1 MVDPLQWGLER
12 WRRRGRDEVKARQYV
27 TAEASSVF
35 REIMADYD
43 VFVEHL
49 RTIPDSAVLIGTAR
63 DSRGTEI
70 PVRLP
75 AEELY
80 THWMVQGGTGSGKT
94 SFMTSVVTRALRE
107 RTPIG
112 VIDCKS
118 GFYDAALEWAGSVAY
133 GLSEPG
139 RSAFIR
145 RLVVINPFSETLV
158 PLNICRVMPG
168 TSPEVQAFEI
178 SLAFSRLFDDSIG
191 FQMQNIL
198 RHLLILLMEQELSL
212 VEAPEVLQN
221 QLLRDILVNRSQH
234 PQVMEFFART
244 YPTVPAG
251 SKDALLARLQSLLL
265 PENLR
270 LMLGADELISF
281 KEILD
286 RGDPLFM
293 FLGKGPGVPEEQV
306 EVFGSLLLQLLFQGA
321 FAGDS
326 SRRRPYQIVCDEFF
340 HLLDA
345 PSLGKRFETALT
357 TLRSFQVHLSLVMQ
371 NFSQISGTL
380 RDTILG
386 NCDMMAIFRTSS
398 RNAQYFGDFLP
409 ELDPEI
415 VEKALQRT
423 GKPPHRME
431 VQSQLRERMQRL
443 PNRHCYLY
451 DRRRPYR
458 ALLLRVPDVPKPHE
472 PIGISPEQLSAFITA
487 QGIRQGRAGLS
498 KAVLRGQIETRRTRL
513 QALLQ
518 PIEIRTPETPK
529 PEGGTRMKRGPNIG
543 GPYRER

>member
-1 MVDPLQWGLER
+1 MTIDPLQWGLEL
-12 WRRRGRDEVKARQYV
+12 WRRRGRDEIKARQYV
-27 TAEASSVF
+27 AEESSAVF
-35 REIMADYD
+35 REVMADYD
-43 VFVEHL
+43 AFVGHL
-49 RTIPDSAVLIGTAR
+49 AEIPESAVLIGTAR
-63 DSRGTEI
+63 DSRGNEI

-75 AEELY
+75 ADELY

-94 SFMTSVVTRALRE
+94 SFMTSVVSRALRE
-107 RTPIG
+107 RTPVG

-133 GLSEPG
+133 GLAEPD
-139 RSAFIR
+139 RSDFIGH
-145 RLVVINPFSETLV
+145 LVVVNPFGETLV
-158 PLNICRVMPG
+158 PLNICRVMQG
-168 TSPEVQAFEI
+168 TSPEVQAYDVAQAL
-178 SLAFSRLFDDSIG
+178 SKLFDASFG
-191 FQMQNIL
+191 FQMENIL
-198 RHLLILLMEQELSL
+198 RHLLLLLMEAELSL
-212 VEAPEVLQN
+212 AEAPEVLQN
-221 QLLRDILVNRSQH
+221 QLLRDILVDRSQH
-234 PQVMEFFART
+234 RAVKEYFSRT
-244 YPTVPAG
+244 FPTVPAG
-251 SKDALLARLQSLLL
+251 SKDAILARLQAMLL

-270 LMLGADELISF
+270 LMLGADDLINF

-306 EVFGSLLLQLLFQGA
+306 EVVGSLLLQLLFQGA
-321 FAGDS
+321 FASDNH
-326 SRRRPYQIVCDEFF
+326 RRRPYQLVCDEFF

-345 PSLGKRFETALT
+345 PNLGKRFETALT
-357 TLRSFQVHLSLVMQ
+357 TLRSFRVHVSLVMQ

-386 NCDMMAIFRTSS
+386 NCDVMAIFRTSS

-415 VEKALQRT
+415 VEKALQKT

-431 VQSQLRERMQRL
+431 VRSQLTERIQRL
-443 PNRHCYLY
+443 PDRHCYFY

-458 ALLLRVPDVPKPHE
+458 ALLLRVPDVPHPHE
-472 PIGISPEQLSAFITA
+472 PIHISREKLAEFMTA

-498 KAVLRGQIETRRTRL
+498 KEVLRAQIEARRARL

-518 PIEIRTPETPK
+518 PAEIRTPETPK
-529 PEGGTRMKRGPNIG
+529 PEGGDRMRRGPRLG
-543 GPYRER
+543 

>member
-1 MVDPLQWGLER
+1 MTIDPLQWGLEL
-12 WRRRGRDEVKARQYV
+12 WRRRGRDEIKARQYV
-27 TAEASSVF
+27 AEESSAVF
-35 REIMADYD
+35 REVMADYD
-43 VFVEHL
+43 AFVGHL
-49 RTIPDSAVLIGTAR
+49 AEIPESAVLIGTAR
-63 DSRGTEI
+63 DSRGNEI

-75 AEELY
+75 ADELY

-94 SFMTSVVTRALRE
+94 SFMTSVVSRALRE
-107 RTPIG
+107 RTPVG

-133 GLSEPG
+133 GLAEPD
-139 RSAFIR
+139 RSDFIGH
-145 RLVVINPFSETLV
+145 LVVVNPFGETLV
-158 PLNICRVMPG
+158 PLNICRVMQG
-168 TSPEVQAFEI
+168 TSPEVQAYDVAQAL
-178 SLAFSRLFDDSIG
+178 SKLFDASFG
-191 FQMQNIL
+191 FQMENIL
-198 RHLLILLMEQELSL
+198 RHLLLLLMEAELSL
-212 VEAPEVLQN
+212 AEAPEVLQN
-221 QLLRDILVNRSQH
+221 QLLRDILVDRSQH
-234 PQVMEFFART
+234 RAVKEYFSRT
-244 YPTVPAG
+244 FPTVPAG
-251 SKDALLARLQSLLL
+251 SKDAILARLQAMLL

-270 LMLGADELISF
+270 LMLGADDLINF

-306 EVFGSLLLQLLFQGA
+306 EVVGSLLLQLLFQGA
-321 FAGDS
+321 FASDNH
-326 SRRRPYQIVCDEFF
+326 RRRPYQLVCDEFF

-345 PSLGKRFETALT
+345 PNLGKRFETALT
-357 TLRSFQVHLSLVMQ
+357 TLRSFRVHVSLVMQ

-386 NCDMMAIFRTSS
+386 NCDVMAIFRTSS

-415 VEKALQRT
+415 VEKALQKT

-431 VQSQLRERMQRL
+431 VRSQLTERIQRL
-443 PNRHCYLY
+443 PDRHCYFY

-458 ALLLRVPDVPKPHE
+458 ALLLRVPDVPHPHE
-472 PIGISPEQLSAFITA
+472 PIHISREKLAEFMTA

-498 KAVLRGQIETRRTRL
+498 KAVLRGQIEARRARL

-518 PIEIRTPETPK
+518 PAEIRTPETPK
-529 PEGGTRMKRGPNIG
+529 PEGGNRMRRGPRLG
-543 GPYRER
+543 

>member
-1 MVDPLQWGLER
+1 MTVDPLQWGLER

-27 TAEASSVF
+27 AAEASAVF
-35 REIMADYD
+35 RETMADYD
-43 VFVEHL
+43 TFVEHL
-49 RTIPDSAVLIGTAR
+49 AEIPDSAVLIGTAR
-63 DSRGTEI
+63 DSGGNEI

-75 AEELY
+75 AEEICTNTL
-80 THWMVQGGTGSGKT
+80 VQGTPGSGKT
-94 SFMTSVVTRALRE
+94 SFMISIVSRALRE
-107 RTPIG
+107 GAPVG

-133 GLSEPG
+133 GLSEPE

-145 RLVVINPFSETLV
+145 RLVVVNPFSETLV
-158 PLNICRVMPG
+158 PLNICRVMHG
-168 TSPEVQAFEI
+168 TSPELQAFEVA
-178 SLAFSRLFDDSIG
+178 LAFSRMFDESIG

-198 RHLLILLMEQELSL
+198 RHLLMLLMESELSL

-221 QLLRDILVNRSQH
+221 QLLRGILVDRSQH
-234 PQVMEFFART
+234 PQVKDYFTRT

-251 SKDALLARLQSLLL
+251 SKDAILSRLQSLLL
-265 PENLR
+265 PESLR
-270 LMLGADELISF
+270 LSLGADELINF

-286 RGDPLFM
+286 RGDPFFM

-321 FAGDS
+321 FAGQNNQ
-326 SRRRPYQIVCDEFF
+326 RRPYQIVCDEFF

-345 PSLGKRFETALT
+345 PSLAKRFETALT
-357 TLRSFQVHLSLVMQ
+357 TLRSFGVTLSLVMH
-371 NFSQISGTL
+371 NFAQISGTL

-386 NCDMMAIFRTSS
+386 SSDMIALFRTSS
-398 RNAQYFGDFLP
+398 SNAQKFGDFLP

-415 VEKALQRT
+415 VAKAIEKT

-431 VQSQLRERMQRL
+431 VRSQLMERVQRL

-458 ALLLRVPDVPKPHE
+458 ALLLRVPDVPEPHE
-472 PIGISPEQLSAFITA
+472 AVNISREQLAEFIETH
-487 QGIRQGRAGLS
+487 GIGQGRLGLP
-498 KAVLRGQIETRRTRL
+498 KALLREQIERRRARL
-513 QALLQ
+513 RALLQ
-518 PIEIRTPETPK
+518 PIEIRTPETPR
-529 PEGGTRMKRGPNIG
+529 PEGGNRMRRGRQIG
-543 GPYRER
+543 

>member
-1 MVDPLQWGLER
+1 
-12 WRRRGRDEVKARQYV
+12 
-27 TAEASSVF
+27 
-35 REIMADYD
+35 
-43 VFVEHL
+43 
-49 RTIPDSAVLIGTAR
+49 
-63 DSRGTEI
+63 
-70 PVRLP
+70 
-75 AEELY
+75 
-80 THWMVQGGTGSGKT
+80 MVQGGTGSGKT
-94 SFMTSVVTRALRE
+94 KFMTSVVSRALRE
-107 RTPIG
+107 RTPVG

-133 GLSEPG
+133 GLAEPA
-139 RSAFIR
+139 RSDFIR
-145 RLVVINPFSETLV
+145 SLVVVDPFGETLV
-158 PLNICRVMPG
+158 PLNICRVMQG
-168 TSPEVQAFEI
+168 TSPEVQAYNVCQ
-178 SLAFSRLFDDSIG
+178 AFARLFDAAFG
-191 FQMQNIL
+191 FQMGNIL
-198 RHLLILLMEQELSL
+198 LNLVLLLMEAELSL

-221 QLLRDILVNRSQH
+221 QLLRGILVDRSQH
-234 PQVMEFFART
+234 QQVKDYFTRT

-270 LMLGADELISF
+270 LMLGADELINF

-293 FLGKGPGVPEEQV
+293 FLGKGAGVPEEQV
-306 EVFGSLLLQLLFQGA
+306 EVIGSLLLQLLFQGA
-321 FAGDS
+321 FASDNN
-326 SRRRPYQIVCDEFF
+326 RRRPYQIVCDEFF

-345 PSLGKRFETALT
+345 PGLDKRFETALT
-357 TLRSFQVHLSLVMQ
+357 TLRSFRVHLSLVMQ

-386 NCDMMAIFRTSS
+386 NCDVMAIFRTSS

-415 VEKALQRT
+415 VEKALQKT

-431 VQSQLRERMQRL
+431 VRSQLTERMQRL
-443 PNRHCYLY
+443 PNRHCYFY

-458 ALLLRVPDVPKPHE
+458 ALLLRVPDMPEPHE
-472 PIGISPEQLSAFITA
+472 PIHISPEQLSEFITA

-498 KAVLRGQIETRRTRL
+498 KAVLRGQIEARRARL

-518 PIEIRTPETPK
+518 PAEIRIPETPK
-529 PEGGTRMKRGPNIG
+529 PEGENRMRQGPRLG
-543 GPYRER
+543 

>member
-1 MVDPLQWGLER
+1 MTPDPLQWGLEI
-12 WRRRGRDEVKARQYV
+12 WRRRGRDERQARQYV
-27 TAEASSVF
+27 ADQASAVF

-43 VFVEHL
+43 TFVEHL
-49 RTIPDSAVLIGTAR
+49 AELPESAVLIGTAR
-63 DSRGTEI
+63 DSAGNEI

-75 AEELY
+75 ADELY

-94 SFMTSVVTRALRE
+94 SFMTSVVSRALRE

-133 GLSEPG
+133 GLAEPA
-139 RSAFIR
+139 RSDFIG
-145 RLVVINPFSETLV
+145 RLVVVNPFGETLV
-158 PLNICRVMPG
+158 PLNICRVMHG
-168 TSPEVQAFEI
+168 TSPEVQAYDVAQ
-178 SLAFSRLFDDSIG
+178 AFSKLFDTSFG
-191 FQMQNIL
+191 FQMENIL
-198 RHLLILLMEQELSL
+198 RHLLLLLMEAELSL

-221 QLLRDILVNRSQH
+221 QLLRDILVDRSQH
-234 PQVMEFFART
+234 RAVKEYFSRT
-244 YPTVPAG
+244 FPTVPAG
-251 SKDALLARLQSLLL
+251 SKDALLARLQAMLL

-306 EVFGSLLLQLLFQGA
+306 EVVGSLLLQLLFQGA

-326 SRRRPYQIVCDEFF
+326 NRRRPYQIVCDEFF

-345 PSLGKRFETALT
+345 PNLGKRFETALT

-371 NFSQISGTL
+371 NFAQISGTL
-380 RDTILG
+380 QDTILG
-386 NCDMMAIFRTSS
+386 NCDVMAIFRTSS
-398 RNAQYFGDFLP
+398 RNAQKFGDFLP

-415 VEKALQRT
+415 VAKALERT
-423 GKPPHRME
+423 GKAPHRME
-431 VQSQLRERMQRL
+431 VQSQLKERVQRL
-443 PNRHCYLY
+443 PNRHCYFY

-458 ALLLRVPDVPKPHE
+458 ALLLRVPDVPPPHE
-472 PIGISPEQLSAFITA
+472 PIHISPEALTEFIDA
-487 QGIRQGRAGLS
+487 HGIRQGRAGLT
-498 KAVLRGQIETRRTRL
+498 KAVLRGQIEARRARL

-518 PIEIRTPETPK
+518 PAEMRTHEPPK
-529 PEGGTRMKRGPNIG
+529 PDEGTRIRRGPRLG
-543 GPYRER
+543 

>member
-1 MVDPLQWGLER
+1 MTIDPLQWGLEL
-12 WRRRGRDEVKARQYV
+12 WRRRGRDEIKARQYV
-27 TAEASSVF
+27 AEESSAVF
-35 REIMADYD
+35 REVMADYD
-43 VFVEHL
+43 AFVEHL
-49 RTIPDSAVLIGTAR
+49 AGIPESAVLIGTAR
-63 DSRGTEI
+63 DSRGNEI

-75 AEELY
+75 ADELY

-94 SFMTSVVTRALRE
+94 SFMTSVVSRALRE
-107 RTPIG
+107 RTPVG

-133 GLSEPG
+133 GLAEPD
-139 RSAFIR
+139 RSDFIGH
-145 RLVVINPFSETLV
+145 LVVVNPFGETLV
-158 PLNICRVMPG
+158 PLNICRVMQG
-168 TSPEVQAFEI
+168 TSPEVQAYDVAQAL
-178 SLAFSRLFDDSIG
+178 SKLFDASFG
-191 FQMQNIL
+191 FQMENIL
-198 RHLLILLMEQELSL
+198 RHLLLLLMEAELSL
-212 VEAPEVLQN
+212 AEAPEVLQN
-221 QLLRDILVNRSQH
+221 QLLRDILVDRSQH
-234 PQVMEFFART
+234 RAVKEYFSRT
-244 YPTVPAG
+244 FPTVPAG
-251 SKDALLARLQSLLL
+251 SKDAILARLQAMLL

-270 LMLGADELISF
+270 LMLGADDLINF

-306 EVFGSLLLQLLFQGA
+306 EVVGSLLLQLLFQGA
-321 FAGDS
+321 FASDNH
-326 SRRRPYQIVCDEFF
+326 RRRPYQLVCDEFF

-345 PSLGKRFETALT
+345 PNLGKRFETALT
-357 TLRSFQVHLSLVMQ
+357 TLRSFRVHVSLVMQ

-386 NCDMMAIFRTSS
+386 NCDVMAIFRTSS

-415 VEKALQRT
+415 VEKALQKT

-431 VQSQLRERMQRL
+431 VRSQLTERIQRL
-443 PNRHCYLY
+443 PDRHCYFY

-458 ALLLRVPDVPKPHE
+458 ALLLRVPDVPHPHE
-472 PIGISPEQLSAFITA
+472 PIHISREKLAEFMTA

-498 KAVLRGQIETRRTRL
+498 KAVLRGQIEARRARL

-518 PIEIRTPETPK
+518 PAEIRTPETPK
-529 PEGGTRMKRGPNIG
+529 PEGGNRMRRGPRLG
-543 GPYRER
+543 